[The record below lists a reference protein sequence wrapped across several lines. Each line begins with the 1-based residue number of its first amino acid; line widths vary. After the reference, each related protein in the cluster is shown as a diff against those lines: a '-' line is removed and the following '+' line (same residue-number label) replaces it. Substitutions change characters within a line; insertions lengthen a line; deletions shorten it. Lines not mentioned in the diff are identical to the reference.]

1 MKLNDGRKDQTQT
14 LGRQAESYRYGWRCQ
29 QVRTGAGAGAG
40 KGLLVIAHF
49 PFLIFRLPLT
59 ALLIRSQAFPS

>member
-14 LGRQAESYRYGWRCQ
+14 LGRQAESYRYGWRRQ

-40 KGLLVIAHF
+40 KGILVIAHF